1 MSDSTSRDV
10 RIRREKIGQKRRR
23 PRTQQGDVSSKS
35 PREQREQAPQSD
47 AQFSSDS
54 TSTSST
60 HHHSTK
66 IKVAASLFGV
76 FCFLV
81 LLAFVSYTPFD
92 EASASVSFSDFLGL
106 LTADESVRARADVT
120 HNWLGLLGA
129 VISHFFYNNTVG
141 YISLCFPIVGLLW
154 SYRLFTSGVSR
165 RLIRNTGYMV
175 VGSILLA
182 ALIGTTQRID
192 WLFELAPEW
201 SGAIG
206 QFLSEV
212 ISGLIGTIGSFL
224 LFSAGLVLIV
234 MYGFEYDKQQVI
246 ARARIVQAHML
257 QLWRKVIAMVQDIT
271 RETKQSINDSED
283 VSDEDASQDEERQF
297 AEHQAAPEPPI
308 SRRPVDEDEPATM
321 LRQHSTPVE
330 TQAQP
335 SETQAPVAQPAQQPS
350 SSIAA
355 RIVRRQEE
363 QEKTAAPPTIENSI
377 AQTQGFDEQEDT
389 SSESD
394 SHSYTQAPTP
404 KPKVNEQSTSDT
416 QSTPQVEE
424 HEEPAL
430 TLTVQERDE
439 EEKVQHRPDAANAE
453 LDEEIMY
460 TPPTLQLL
468 KPDEQLNVLSDEE
481 LERNATILQ
490 EKLRTFKI
498 EITDVTVTPGPVVTQ
513 YEFIPAAG
521 IKVSQIENLADDIA
535 LALKARGIRIIAP
548 VPGKGTVAVEIPNHK
563 PQLVRF
569 SGILQSPKF
578 QDNKLHLPIALGKT
592 INGEV
597 FVDDLAKMPHLL
609 IAGSTGSGK
618 SVGINALVCSLLY
631 KMHPRNMKMLII
643 DPKKVEMTPYRAIS
657 HHFLAV
663 CPDIDENIVTEPAN
677 AVIALKSV
685 EAEMDRRY
693 TILAHVGQRNV
704 VDYNS
709 KVRSGAYRDD
719 DKFVHQ
725 ELPFIVV
732 VIDELADLMMTASK
746 DVEPPIT
753 RLAQLAR
760 AIGIHLVVATQRPSV
775 NVITGLIK
783 ANFPARIAY
792 QVASKIDSRTILD
805 SNGAEHLLGNGD
817 MLYLPGGSPKPTRIQ
832 NSFLSTDEVEAI
844 CDHIGNQIGYSQ
856 PFTLPSIEE
865 KSGGGA
871 GAMAAAERDEYFEE
885 AARLVVEHQQGS
897 VSLVQRRLK
906 VGYSRAARI
915 IDQLEDAGVVGP
927 FDGSKARVVYP
938 ESVMELEGLI

>member
-10 RIRREKIGQKRRR
+10 RIRREKIGQKRKRTRSAASEPVQESPRR
-23 PRTQQGDVSSKS
+23 ASRQGDTPASVAQPAQENAS
-35 PREQREQAPQSD
+35 PHA
-47 AQFSSDS
+47 
-54 TSTSST
+54 
-60 HHHSTK
+60 TK
-66 IKVAASLFGV
+66 IKVAACLFGV

-81 LLAFVSYTPFD
+81 LLALVSYTPFD

-106 LTADESVRARADVT
+106 LTANESVRAISDVT

-129 VISHFFYNNTVG
+129 VISHFLFNNTVG
-141 YISLCFPIVGLLW
+141 YIALLFPIVGLFW
-154 SYRLFTSGVSR
+154 AYKLFTNVVTR
-165 RLIRNTGYMV
+165 IMIRNTGYV
-175 VGSILLA
+175 VVSTIAMA
-182 ALIGTTQRID
+182 AFIGTTQRVD
-192 WLFELAPEW
+192 WLFTLSPEW
-201 SGAIG
+201 YGAIG

-212 ISGLIGTIGSFL
+212 ISRLIGTVGSFL
-224 LFSAGLVLIV
+224 FFTASLVLIGI
-234 MYGFEYDKQQVI
+234 YGFEYDK
-246 ARARIVQAHML
+246 ARVTHYVQKAAL
-257 QLWRKVIAMVQDIT
+257 LVTAAWQRVVRLVKEIT
-271 RETKQSINDSED
+271 RETTE
-283 VSDEDASQDEERQF
+283 
-297 AEHQAAPEPPI
+297 APERKQESGVRQEEQPVDDATLQHDDLEDLPPI
-308 SRRPVDEDEPATM
+308 EVVKRPVDEDEPATM
-321 LRQHSTPVE
+321 LRQHASPVE
-330 TQAQP
+330 P
-335 SETQAPVAQPAQQPS
+335 SIPAEVQSKQQPTPGP
-350 SSIAA
+350 AA
-355 RIVRRQEE
+355 RIVR
-363 QEKTAAPPTIENSI
+363 KAPPPEPPVFKEEADDAIETSRPSVSAEGTQTGTTSTQQLE
-377 AQTQGFDEQEDT
+377 AQPEPEPAPQPLEEERSMAESELED
-389 SSESD
+389 
-394 SHSYTQAPTP
+394 
-404 KPKVNEQSTSDT
+404 
-416 QSTPQVEE
+416 
-424 HEEPAL
+424 EPAL
-430 TLTVQERDE
+430 TLTVQEREE

-460 TPPTLQLL
+460 IPPTLQLL
-468 KPDEQLNVLSDEE
+468 KPDEQTDVLSDDE

-548 VPGKGTVAVEIPNHK
+548 VPGKGTVAVEIPNNK

-693 TILAHVGQRNV
+693 TLLAHVGQRNI
-704 VDYNS
+704 VDYNK
-709 KVRSGAYRDD
+709 KVKSGAYKDD

-783 ANFPARIAY
+783 ANFPARMAY

-805 SNGAEHLLGNGD
+805 TNGAEHLLGNGD

-832 NSFLSTDEVEAI
+832 NSFLTTDEVEAV

-865 KSGGGA
+865 KSSGGA
-871 GAMAAAERDEYFEE
+871 GSMAAAERDEYFEE